1 MILVIDTSTEW
12 VGLAL
17 FDGEQVI
24 CEQNWKSHNHHTVE
38 LVPAIDQMLKRVG
51 VKKPD
56 LTGLG
61 VALGPGSFTSL
72 RIGVTVAKGL
82 AMALK
87 LPMVGIHSLDIL
99 AAGQTAMDIPLW
111 AVLHAGR
118 GLLAFSPYFYE
129 GATWVRQ
136 ADAIVITAR
145 DLEDK
150 VISPVYVCG
159 EMTTQERQILG
170 RKWKTVKMAS
180 PAQCLRRPAILA
192 ELTWKRLQSGNV
204 DDPVSIAPIYLHTST
219 PITG

>member
-24 CEQNWKSHNHHTVE
+24 CEQTWKSHNRHTVE

-51 VKKPD
+51 VKKVD

-87 LPMVGIHSLDIL
+87 LPVVGIHSLDIL
-99 AAGQTAMDIPLW
+99 AAGQPATGIPLW
-111 AVLHAGR
+111 AILHAGR
-118 GLLAFSPYFYE
+118 GLLAFSPYLHD
-129 GATWVRQ
+129 GTAWVRQ

-159 EMTTQERQILG
+159 EMTPQERQILG
-170 RKWKTVKMAS
+170 RKWKTVKVAS
-180 PAQCLRRPAILA
+180 PSMCLRRPAILA
-192 ELTWKRLQSGNV
+192 ELTWKKLQANEIDALISL
-204 DDPVSIAPIYLHTST
+204 SPIYLHTST
-219 PITG
+219 PIPG